1 MCFLCGAVAG
11 LGFSKGFRDP
21 FEQGALISF
30 DLQEVF
36 AAFFYDGAGGGVLV
50 MERIGCNG
58 FSVERRKLSE
68 QILCGF

>member
-21 FEQGALISF
+21 FEQGALVSF
-30 DLQEVF
+30 DLQEIF
-36 AAFFYDGAGGGVLV
+36 AAFFYEGTGGGVLV
-50 MERIGCNG
+50 MERISCNG
-58 FSVERRKLSE
+58 FSVEGRELSE